1 MLTFEDVTGHF
12 LKASAGVGLATH
24 PEFWTN
30 TRTLER
36 EFACTCHTGTC
47 EEAEQRGSCTVS
59 FTWSSLDTA
68 LSLEGPEGVCDFFH
82 EPGEDC
88 PHLHTRDIP
97 PLEIDLSYNLTL
109 DGPETSISD
118 DALLA
123 LAQILKLQ
131 ASEHS
136 SRAVETRPGV
146 SMTLADNRLQPEALT
161 LQQRVEVP
169 IWHPDGMRGLREY
182 QEQRE
187 HSERER
193 GWRRRA
199 HELSSYDEDEDER
212 EEVVA
217 DAPHPEEWLPQV
229 MVEICQ
235 DVVQV
240 LSALDGVRSHGLLS

>member
-12 LKASAGVGLATH
+12 LKASASVGLATH

-30 TRTLER
+30 SRTLER
-36 EFACTCHTGTC
+36 EFACTCHSGQC
-47 EEAEQRGSCTVS
+47 EEAEHRSSCTVS

-97 PLEIDLSYNLTL
+97 PLDVDLSYNLTL
-109 DGPETSISD
+109 HAAETSIPE
-118 DALLA
+118 DALLS

-146 SMTLADNRLQPEALT
+146 SMILADNRLQPEALT
-161 LQQRVEVP
+161 LQQRVEIP

-182 QEQRE
+182 EDAHE
-187 HSERER
+187 HNEHER
-193 GWRRRA
+193 GWRHGRK
-199 HELSSYDEDEDER
+199 LSNDNDDEEG
-212 EEVVA
+212 EVVA